1 MSWPEYL
8 QGYAG
13 LGILQTLSSLIRA
26 VRVAGGGE
34 QMHLSIEGRKQEEGG
49 PHRGDKFK
57 GNTAFI
63 YLPKSFGQ
71 LIASPG
77 DPGWFQAQTQR
88 CLSHFPSPKHAL
100 NKHIIHFLC

>member
-26 VRVAGGGE
+26 ARVAGE
-34 QMHLSIEGRKQEEGG
+34 KQMHLSIEGRKQEEGG
-49 PHRGDKFK
+49 LRRGDKFK
-57 GNTAFI
+57 GNVAFI
-63 YLPKSFGQ
+63 YLPMSVGQ

-77 DPGWFQAQTQR
+77 YPFQAQT
-88 CLSHFPSPKHAL
+88 LHGLNAAEPFSISHAC
-100 NKHIIHFLC
+100 I